1 MHIHK
6 RSIDMEKYAND
17 NIGAEE
23 IETLV
28 RRYLEQ
34 ARKEAATDKTA
45 EEQKII
51 EMIMEQA
58 TF

>member
-1 MHIHK
+1 
-6 RSIDMEKYAND
+6 MEKYAND

>member
-6 RSIDMEKYAND
+6 RSIDMGKYAND

-34 ARKEAATDKTA
+34 ARREAATDKTA

>member
-34 ARKEAATDKTA
+34 ARREAATDKTA